1 MILSYATLSFFFPL
15 TVVSES
21 TPQVGLTNNIDSVKQ
36 AYRKVILIHELIFL
50 NSITSLSLSFQYPT
64 VLIDVISNQINS
76 FWTSLQLLEL
86 KEMYLPDVIK
96 SIKDA
101 EAAKNRVWAACIP
114 LLHIAALL
122 LVIYIGSQLTFFSSK
137 CVITR
142 IFHSGNQ
149 CWGNEKMSTV

>member
-36 AYRKVILIHELIFL
+36 AYRKVILIYELIFL

-76 FWTSLQLLEL
+76 F
-86 KEMYLPDVIK
+86 
-96 SIKDA
+96 
-101 EAAKNRVWAACIP
+101 
-114 LLHIAALL
+114 
-122 LVIYIGSQLTFFSSK
+122 
-137 CVITR
+137 
-142 IFHSGNQ
+142 
-149 CWGNEKMSTV
+149 